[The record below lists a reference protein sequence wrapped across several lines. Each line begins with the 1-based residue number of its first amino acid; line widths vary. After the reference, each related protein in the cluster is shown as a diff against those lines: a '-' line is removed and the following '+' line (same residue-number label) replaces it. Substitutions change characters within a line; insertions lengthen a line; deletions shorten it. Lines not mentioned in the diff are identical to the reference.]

1 MKFKIFSILGSTR
14 DGSVNEALLR
24 GLAATYAETLDLEIF
39 CDVASL
45 PFFIPG
51 LQDEQIAPAVR
62 SFRDSISTADGV
74 IISTPEYVFS
84 MPGALKNALEW
95 TVSTT
100 VFMHKPLAL
109 IVAAG
114 LGEKTLES
122 LVLVMETLGA
132 VIPSEA
138 KLLLSGARAK
148 VNEYGLITDS
158 ETQTKLKLLINA
170 LKDCIFAARDN

>member
-1 MKFKIFSILGSTR
+1 MKFKIFSIIGSTR
-14 DGSVNEALLR
+14 DGSVNEALLK
-24 GLAATYAETLDLEIF
+24 GLAATYADTLDLEIF
-39 CDVASL
+39 RDIALL
-45 PFFIPG
+45 PFFKPG
-51 LQDEQIAPAVR
+51 VENEQIPSAVR
-62 SFRDSISTADGV
+62 SFHERIEEADGV

-100 VFMHKPLAL
+100 VFMNKPLAL

-122 LVLVMETLGA
+122 LILVMETLGA
-132 VIPSEA
+132 VIPLEA

-148 VNEYGLITDS
+148 VNEFGLITDS

-170 LKDCIFAARDN
+170 LTDCIFAAREI